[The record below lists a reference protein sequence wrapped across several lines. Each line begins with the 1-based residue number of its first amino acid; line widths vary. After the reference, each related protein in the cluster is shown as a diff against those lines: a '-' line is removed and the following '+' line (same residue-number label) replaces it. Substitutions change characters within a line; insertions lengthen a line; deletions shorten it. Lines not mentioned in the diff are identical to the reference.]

1 MPSYALT
8 VSGRSI
14 SVEFPHDAY
23 DCQLVFM
30 QRVLEALA
38 QVRAQLDAATEWLR
52 SKAWGSRALGPL
64 RRAATRCW
72 RAQRARERRCVCCAP
87 RSRGST

>member
-38 QVRAQLDAATEWLR
+38 QARAQAAARWR
-52 SKAWGSRALGPL
+52 RCAAWG
-64 RRAATRCW
+64 
-72 RAQRARERRCVCCAP
+72 
-87 RSRGST
+87 